1 MDKVAQS
8 LRMSKRTLYEL
19 FTDKEDL
26 LVACVAA
33 SHKDFKDK
41 MRKASKPED
50 TVIDIIL
57 RTFSYRL
64 KWAKNVSPTFFSE
77 TNNYPKVVALFE
89 NYRED
94 MRADFCEFYHRGVQ
108 EGLFIDRLNPQLLY
122 LSFITMMPAVRAYST
137 KDPLQPFDFFLNTYF
152 VHVRGFATEKG
163 RQLLD
168 EFVVNYRREH
178 HL

>member
-1 MDKVAQS
+1 MREESLRNLVIATAQKLFYKEGVRAVTMDKVAQS

-64 KWAKNVSPTFFSE
+64 KWANDM
-77 TNNYPKVVALFE
+77 NPK
-89 NYRED
+89 
-94 MRADFCEFYHRGVQ
+94 
-108 EGLFIDRLNPQLLY
+108 
-122 LSFITMMPAVRAYST
+122 S
-137 KDPLQPFDFFLNTYF
+137 
-152 VHVRGFATEKG
+152 
-163 RQLLD
+163 
-168 EFVVNYRREH
+168 
-178 HL
+178 

>member
-1 MDKVAQS
+1 
-8 LRMSKRTLYEL
+8 
-19 FTDKEDL
+19 
-26 LVACVAA
+26 
-33 SHKDFKDK
+33 

-57 RTFSYRL
+57 HTFSYRL

-89 NYRED
+89 NHRED
-94 MRADFCEFYHRGVQ
+94 MRVDFCEFYHRGVQ

-137 KDPLQPFDFFLNTYF
+137 KDPLRPFDFFLNTYF

-168 EFVVNYRREH
+168 EFVVNYRRDH